1 MGGFPGGTVVNNP
14 PANAG
19 DARDVG
25 LIPGSRRSP
34 RVGSGNHCNILARK
48 IPWTEELVGYSPH
61 GCKESDMTKHR
72 HTLTA

>member
-1 MGGFPGGTVVNNP
+1 MAPVVK
-14 PANAG
+14 NATAKEG
-19 DARDVG
+19 DSSLTRASG
-25 LIPGSRRSP
+25 RSP